1 MPDVVEL
8 WSKALPDI
16 KNAVSG
22 VGVWTALNAAKPV
35 AFEDGN
41 FVIGLADRDSELGGH
56 LKVASTKR
64 LIETLLGKMANAPL
78 TLRVID
84 GTEPADYETFKRRE
98 LERARLQQQSLDKM
112 RTEMTART
120 SWDQVYEQLGRR
132 YAAVTNK
139 SLPQNRAR
147 FFEEAVSL
155 VAEARQGQTNYDD
168 AGERNF
174 ARCLERLAQYSEVPS
189 AIVAREVLQRA
200 GEL

>member
-1 MPDVVEL
+1 MPDVAEL
-8 WSKALPDI
+8 WSKTLPEI

-22 VGVWTALNAAKPV
+22 VGVWTALNAARPV

-41 FVIGLADRDSELGGH
+41 FVIGLSERDSELAGH
-56 LKVASTKR
+56 LKVATTKR
-64 LIETLLGKMANAPL
+64 LIETLLGRAANASL

-84 GTEPADYETFKRRE
+84 GTSGADYETFKRRE

-132 YAAVTNK
+132 FAAVTNK